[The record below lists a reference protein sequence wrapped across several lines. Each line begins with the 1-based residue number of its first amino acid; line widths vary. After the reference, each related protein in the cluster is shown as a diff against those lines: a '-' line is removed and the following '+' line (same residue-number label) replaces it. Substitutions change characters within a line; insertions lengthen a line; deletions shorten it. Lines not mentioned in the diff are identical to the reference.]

1 MSSLPSLPSLPSSA
15 ALLAA
20 ALTLASPLPAQALS
34 FRLTDLGPAPGFNP
48 QYSAGRGLNEQGLV
62 VGHIGDGG
70 VNAQA
75 AWWLAPAVEG
85 TGRSALYQAPPAG
98 GSNGLLQAVNESG
111 QAVGA
116 ISGSG
121 TGLRAVLRNTPAST
135 LLLPKASARSTG
147 EQAFGINDAGVVV
160 GQHQPDN
167 YGFPLR
173 WLLDGQGGYTVQ
185 ALTGLGGGGIAR
197 DINNAGQIAGSSNVG
212 VLLGATHA
220 ARWQADGSVL
230 DLGVLDAQRNHSE
243 AYALNDA
250 GTVVGRSFNAQ
261 GKYEAFR
268 WADGAM
274 TGLGALDGWQG
285 YAFLGT
291 VVNLSVARDINRAG
305 WIVGEALRGDG
316 QAPGFLYQPG
326 QGMRDLNS
334 LVAAGDPFFSRSDV
348 YAPLPGFRI
357 EDAYAVNDAG
367 QILASAVFNY
377 VYPNGAVRQATHAFL
392 LTPDVAPA
400 VPEPQTWALLASGLA
415 CVLALA
421 HRRGRARG

>member
-1 MSSLPSLPSLPSSA
+1 MPAQALLPSRPSLPLCATLLCA
-15 ALLAA
+15 ALSLA
-20 ALTLASPLPAQALS
+20 TPPAQALS
-34 FRLTDLGPAPGFNP
+34 FRLTDLGPTAGFNP
-48 QYSAGRGLNEQGLV
+48 LYSAGRGLNEQGLV

-70 VNAQA
+70 INAQA
-75 AWWLAPAVEG
+75 AWWQAPAVDG
-85 TGRSALYQAPPAG
+85 TARSAVYQAPPAG
-98 GSNGLLQAVNESG
+98 GSNGLLQAVNEGG

-121 TGLRAVLRNTPAST
+121 TGLRAVLRSSPTST

-173 WLLDGQGGYTVQ
+173 WLPDGQGGYTVQ
-185 ALTGLGGGGIAR
+185 ALGGLGGGGIAR

-212 VLLGATHA
+212 TLLGATHA
-220 ARWQADGSVL
+220 VRWQADGSVR
-230 DLGVLDAQRNHSE
+230 DLGVLDAQRNFSE
-243 AYALNDA
+243 AYALNEA
-250 GTVVGRSFNAQ
+250 GTVVGRSFNGQ

-268 WADGAM
+268 WAEGVM

-285 YAFLGT
+285 YAYLGT

-305 WIVGEALRGDG
+305 WIVGEALRADG
-316 QAPGFLYQPG
+316 QAPGFLYLPG
-326 QGMRDLNS
+326 VGMRDLNS
-334 LVAAGDPFFSRSDV
+334 LVAAGDPFFARSDV

-357 EDAYAVNDAG
+357 EDAHAVNDAG
-367 QILASAVFNY
+367 QIVASAVFNH

-400 VPEPQTWALLASGLA
+400 VPEPQTWALMVAGLLLLSGLA
-415 CVLALA
+415 
-421 HRRGRARG
+421 RRSRV